1 PIEHSEGKSAGNHLI
16 ALACTQSAITIWL
29 SRYGALRERDIVK
42 SPERPSLR
50 VRRPLFFLGQQ
61 YTTEIEAA
69 PGVHPAKAR
78 RIAANIPKLPKAV
91 IRSVELIRPTHSKAA
106 GENHGKPGGLAVAPQ
121 HLFPAMDHRWGC
133 RTGTA
138 TEEEARSNAASI
150 HPRIAA

>member
-1 PIEHSEGKSAGNHLI
+1 MQERQSIQRRRRRLLALSWQTPREAESIPCGLPVALLPIEHSEGKSAGNHLI

-78 RIAANIPKLPKAV
+78 RIAANIAKLPEAV
-91 IRSVELIRPTHSKAA
+91 IRSVELIRP
-106 GENHGKPGGLAVAPQ
+106 
-121 HLFPAMDHRWGC
+121 
-133 RTGTA
+133 
-138 TEEEARSNAASI
+138 
-150 HPRIAA
+150 